1 MLKRTDI
8 DAAVAEDVLT
18 QDQADALLR
27 FAQERQSARVP
38 ESPGEDS
45 FRLLAGFNDFF
56 IAIGVLLLGI
66 GLLYAFGSSWKSS
79 GSILVPAVGLLLM
92 WGLAEYLTGHL
103 RLTAPSIVIVIFL
116 AVFAFSAGIGFTTLL
131 EIGGL
136 QRTLGTWSLVPTG
149 LALLAACLH
158 YWRFRFPFTWL
169 VIALCGLALV
179 LALVGFGSKDLL
191 RAARDLPWVA
201 FAFGLVTFAAAM
213 RFDLSDPLRQTRKAD
228 SGFWLHLAAAP
239 MIVHPLATNL
249 RASDSGDGAL
259 WIVALSVV
267 LTCIALLIDRRALV
281 VAALSYLGGAIAYGL
296 SQVASGRTTSVLLT
310 LVFLG
315 VMIIALGTGWQRLR
329 AGVMRCLPDHPFK
342 SKLPPYDQAT

>member
-1 MLKRTDI
+1 
-8 DAAVAEDVLT
+8 
-18 QDQADALLR
+18 
-27 FAQERQSARVP
+27 VP
-38 ESPGEDS
+38 PG
-45 FRLLAGFNDFF
+45 
-56 IAIGVLLLGI
+56 AI
-66 GLLYAFGSSWKSS
+66 KN
-79 GSILVPAVGLLLM
+79 
-92 WGLAEYLTGHL
+92 
-103 RLTAPSIVIVIFL
+103 
-116 AVFAFSAGIGFTTLL
+116 
-131 EIGGL
+131 
-136 QRTLGTWSLVPTG
+136 WSLVPTG

-169 VIALCGLALV
+169 VIAFCGLGLV
-179 LALVGFGSKDLL
+179 LVLVGVGSKDFL

-329 AGVMRCLPDHPFK
+329 AGVMRCLPEHSFK